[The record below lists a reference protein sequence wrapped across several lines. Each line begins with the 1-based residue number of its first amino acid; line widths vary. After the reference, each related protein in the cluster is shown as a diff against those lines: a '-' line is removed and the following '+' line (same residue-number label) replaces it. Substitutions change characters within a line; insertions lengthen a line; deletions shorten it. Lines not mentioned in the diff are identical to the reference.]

1 MFRSKSSH
9 DSCRRQKS
17 QMNIPFKKRKF
28 FDCTSTVSNSDGGI
42 NSEGL
47 SDSTGK
53 VVNTDKSGLFFVVM
67 PLLMVLK

>member
-1 MFRSKSSH
+1 MFRSKSSSSH

-28 FDCTSTVSNSDGGI
+28 FDCSSSVSNSDGGI

-53 VVNTDKSGLFFVVM
+53 VVKTDTPGSLFRWR
-67 PLLMVLK
+67 LSVL